1 MSLHNEKPPPDEAEP
16 FDLGGLEKYVIK
28 DRLLGTALEM
38 DEGVDLLALARAEGG
53 LPPGSLGE
61 VWFNEANREVEQ
73 FLLQWGDE
81 LRGEKEIS
89 QILDI
94 DSNGIRLRG
103 ELGPFIQGRQILF
116 RCVDKIKVKDRIR
129 TWVRHLFVSAFGKR
143 GVVETRFYS
152 SDKKIFRLQPI
163 ESVVA
168 QELIGDLIALYK
180 RGMTEPL
187 PFFPEASYAFHKEFS
202 GLQGEEDEKIS
213 EIRSKAL
220 QNARN
225 EWYPSYYNSHP
236 EGENSANK
244 LCFRKEPFED
254 SDFDELAATVFGPML
269 DLCSEGLGDE

>member
-1 MSLHNEKPPPDEAEP
+1 M
-16 FDLGGLEKYVIK
+16 
-28 DRLLGTALEM
+28 
-38 DEGVDLLALARAEGG
+38 
-53 LPPGSLGE
+53 
-61 VWFNEANREVEQ
+61 
-73 FLLQWGDE
+73 
-81 LRGEKEIS
+81 
-89 QILDI
+89 
-94 DSNGIRLRG
+94 
-103 ELGPFIQGRQILF
+103 
-116 RCVDKIKVKDRIR
+116 
-129 TWVRHLFVSAFGKR
+129 
-143 GVVETRFYS
+143 ETRFYS

-187 PFFPEASYAFHKEFS
+187 PFFPKASYAFHKEFS
-202 GLQGEEDEKIS
+202 GLRGEEDEKIS

-225 EWYPSYYNSHP
+225 EWYPSYYNSYP